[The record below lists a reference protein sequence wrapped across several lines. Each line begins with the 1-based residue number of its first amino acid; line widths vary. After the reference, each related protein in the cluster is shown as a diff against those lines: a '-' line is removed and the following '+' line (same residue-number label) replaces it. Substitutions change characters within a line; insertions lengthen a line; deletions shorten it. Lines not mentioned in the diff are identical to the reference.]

1 MDENFEEDRFH
12 EIVLAYTSGRASI
25 KDLEEYADSLKNT
38 EERERATASFFD
50 VLDFTNFHYNGP
62 RAVQGA
68 FHRGNVYHSAAV
80 CQTRNALTTNS

>member
-62 RAVQGA
+62 RAVQERSTEA
-68 FHRGNVYHSAAV
+68 MSIIRQRFAKPVMP
-80 CQTRNALTTNS
+80 